1 MQSVKRYTKSTR
13 AYDTAILRNAVLAVK
28 ERKVFVPRKTIGN
41 YSKMTNSN

>member
-1 MQSVKRYTKSTR
+1 MLSVNRYTKSTR

-28 ERKVFVPRKTIGN
+28 ERKISVPRKTGN